1 MITVDKLKA
10 LGCNT
15 EEGLKRCLGDEEFY
29 LEFIPQALERSRYE
43 NLETLIKEK
52 RFDEA
57 FEAAH
62 ALKGILANLSLDPLI
77 APVMEITELLRSRT
91 DTDYSA
97 LISEM
102 WAKYSIF
109 EDKKPYCN

>member
-1 MITVDKLKA
+1 MISIEKLKA

-15 EEGLKRCLGDEEFY
+15 EEGLKRCLGDEDFY

-43 NLETLIKEK
+43 KLGNLIEEK
-52 RFDEA
+52 RLDEA

-62 ALKGILANLSLDPLI
+62 ALKGILANLSLEPLL
-77 APVMEITELLRSRT
+77 APVLQITELLRSRI

-97 LISEM
+97 LLSQM
-102 WAKYSIF
+102 WEQYSAF
-109 EDKKPYCN
+109 ERELK